1 MLNIIGR
8 RYLYFGFSLLI
19 IIPGLVVLALYGLP
33 LSIDF
38 TGGSILEIQF
48 PSGTAPQPAEVVTLY
63 HDLGYSEAQVQTTG
77 EDTLFIRSSFLED
90 SQRQQIIDTM
100 NQRFGTTVNVL
111 RYDSVG
117 PTIGKEVTI
126 RAALA
131 VLVAALGVIIYITF
145 AFRGVA
151 HALRYGTCAILAML
165 HDFLVILSVSAIG
178 GKFFG
183 WQFDT
188 LFLTAFLTV
197 IGFSVQDK
205 IVVFD
210 RFRENSGIF
219 RKISFEKLANHSII
233 QTLGR
238 SINTQLMTSE
248 FLLLALALFGGV
260 TLREF
265 SIILLIGL
273 LMGTYSSIF
282 IAAPFLVIWETKEW
296 RTWFRKDKASTI

>member
-1 MLNIIGR
+1 MLNIISK
-8 RYLYFGFSLLI
+8 RYIFFGFSLLL
-19 IIPGLVVLALYGLP
+19 IIPGLIVFAIYGLP

-38 TGGSILEIQF
+38 TGGSILEVKF
-48 PSGTAPQPAEVVTLY
+48 TAGTTPEPSEVIALY
-63 HDLGYSEAQVQTTG
+63 DSLGFTNATVQTTG
-77 EDTLFIRSSFLED
+77 VDTLFIRSNFLED
-90 SQRQQIIDTM
+90 SQRQEIVAKMDQQF
-100 NQRFGTTVNVL
+100 NTTVDVL
-111 RYDSVG
+111 RFDSVG
-117 PTIGKEVTI
+117 PTIGKEVTT

-131 VLVAALGVIIYITF
+131 VIVSALGVIIYITI
-145 AFRGVA
+145 AFRGVE
-151 HALRYGTCAILAML
+151 HALRYGTCAILAMI
-165 HDFLVILSVSAIG
+165 HDFLVILSASAIG
-178 GKFFG
+178 AKLFG

-197 IGFSVQDK
+197 IGFSVQDT

-210 RFRENSGIF
+210 RFRENKNIY
-219 RKISFEKLANHSII
+219 RKISFEKLVNHSVV
-233 QTLGR
+233 QTLSR

-282 IAAPFLVIWETKEW
+282 IAATLLVVWENKDW
-296 RTWFRKDKASTI
+296 KTWFKKNKATTV